1 MNVQNHPPYRE
12 DDPAHD
18 YEEASSQV
26 DWDLEDEFLDS
37 EEAVVGLTPVEE

>member
-1 MNVQNHPPYRE
+1 MNSDDRPRSRE

-18 YEEASSQV
+18 YAEETEV

-37 EEAVVGLTPVEE
+37 EEAVVGVAPVDD

>member
-1 MNVQNHPPYRE
+1 MSAQTRPPYRE

-18 YEEASSQV
+18 YEEVSTV

-37 EEAVVGLTPVEE
+37 EEAVVGLAPVEE